1 MIGAV
6 AAPAVDERLV
16 DGLPRVSSILGGL
29 FLLASGMFP
38 WFVAGA
44 IATEPLRDRALF
56 VALAGLVVTVTGV
69 LAPRFPTAWQI
80 VCGVTGSAGLVLV
93 LVSAVDPPIEL
104 TASLGVGLCLIGS
117 VLCVVA
123 VFAARWRHRW
133 SPPDIATVDE
143 AAGGGEPV
151 GETQHD
157 ATSQGEGPS
166 RSTGRTVALVAG
178 LVIALA
184 AAYLVAWPASTPRL
198 AAQPAPTVSHGEAIE
213 RYEQV
218 TAAEADLNVFEPCE
232 SRLLTHGERTDVAV
246 VLFHGLTNCPRQFV
260 ELGTQLFEAG
270 ANVVILRAPEHG
282 IANADGTAIG
292 GVENVNSLSP
302 EALRDYA
309 DDSVDIAT
317 GLGEEVRVLGLS
329 MGGVVAAWTA
339 QERAD
344 ADRVVAVAPAMTIPG
359 VPASLTQVFRNVFQK
374 LPDMSLP
381 SSGTPLDHAYAG
393 ETTTG
398 LDATF
403 TMAADV
409 ADEAYGAS
417 PASSDVIV
425 VLNPD
430 DDQVDPVHLSGFANA
445 WAAHGG
451 PVSLYR
457 LPAVGLPHDVID
469 VDQPDGDPEFVYPI
483 LVDLLDGER
492 P

>member
-1 MIGAV
+1 MAV
-6 AAPAVDERLV
+6 SGVEERHIR
-16 DGLPRVSSILGGL
+16 GLPRVSSVLGGL
-29 FLLASGMFP
+29 FLCASGMFP

-44 IATEPLRDRALF
+44 IATDPLRGRAL
-56 VALAGLVVTVTGV
+56 VIAIVGLVVTAAAI
-69 LAPRFPTAWQI
+69 LAPRSPTAWQV
-80 VCGVTGSAGLVLV
+80 VCAVSGSVGLTLV
-93 LVSAVDPPIEL
+93 LVSAVDPPVEL

-117 VLCVVA
+117 ALCVVA

-133 SPPDIATVDE
+133 SPSDIATVDD
-143 AAGGGEPV
+143 AADSGGAP
-151 GETQHD
+151 D
-157 ATSQGEGPS
+157 AKNDAPPGSERPA
-166 RSTGRTVALVAG
+166 RSTGRIVAVAAG
-178 LVIALA
+178 LVVALA

-198 AAQPAPTVSHGEAIE
+198 AAQPAPTASHDDAIE
-213 RYEQV
+213 RFEEV
-218 TAAEADLNVFEPCE
+218 TAGEADLNVFEPCE

-246 VLFHGLTNCPRQFV
+246 ALFHGLTNCPRQFV
-260 ELGTQLFEAG
+260 ELGTQLFDAG

-339 QERAD
+339 QERSD
-344 ADRVVAVAPAMTIPG
+344 ADRVVAVAPAMTVPA

-374 LPDMSLP
+374 LPDVSLP

-417 PASSDVIV
+417 PASPDVIV

-445 WAAHGG
+445 WAAHGR

-469 VDQPDGDPEFVYPI
+469 VDQPEGDPEFVYPI
-483 LVDLLDGER
+483 LVELLDGER

>member
-1 MIGAV
+1 MSANLT
-6 AAPAVDERLV
+6 ASSVDEDHVR
-16 DGLPRVSSILGGL
+16 GLPRAASILGGL
-29 FLLASGMFP
+29 VLLASGLFP
-38 WFVAGA
+38 WFVAGP
-44 IATEPLRDRALF
+44 IATEPLSGRALF
-56 VALAGLVVTVTGV
+56 VSVVGLVVTVAGV
-69 LAPRFPTAWQI
+69 LATRSPTVWQI
-80 VCGVTGSAGLVLV
+80 VCAVAGSVGLALV

-117 VLCVVA
+117 VLCLVA

-133 SPPDIATVDE
+133 STPGV
-143 AAGGGEPV
+143 EPV
-151 GETQHD
+151 DDERGSERVAEARSG
-157 ATSQGEGPS
+157 ATPEREGSQ
-166 RSTGRTVALVAG
+166 RSTGRTVALMAG

-184 AAYLVAWPASTPRL
+184 VASLVVWPASTPRL
-198 AAQPAPTVSHGEAIE
+198 DARPSPTASHDEAIE
-213 RYEQV
+213 RFQEV
-218 TAAEADLNVFEPCE
+218 TAGEAELNVFEPCE

-260 ELGTQLFEAG
+260 EFGTLLFDAG

-282 IANADGTAIG
+282 IANDDGTAIG
-292 GVENVNSLSP
+292 GVENVNSLTA

-309 DDSVDIAT
+309 DDSVDIAS

-329 MGGVVAAWTA
+329 MGGVIAAWTA
-339 QERAD
+339 QERDD

-359 VPASLTQVFRNVFQK
+359 MPASLTQVFRNVFEK
-374 LPDMSLP
+374 LPDVSLP

-393 ETTTG
+393 ETTKG
-398 LDATF
+398 LGATF

-417 PASSDVIV
+417 PASPDVIV

-483 LVDLLDGER
+483 LADLLDGNR

>member
-1 MIGAV
+1 MREHQP
-6 AAPAVDERLV
+6 AASSVDEHHVR
-16 DGLPRVSSILGGL
+16 GLPRAASVLGGL
-29 FLLASGMFP
+29 VLVASGLFP
-38 WFVAGA
+38 GFVAGP
-44 IATEPLRDRALF
+44 IASDPLRGRALL
-56 VALAGLVVTVTGV
+56 VAVVGLVVTVAGV
-69 LAPRFPTAWQI
+69 LAARSPTGWQI
-80 VCGVTGSAGLVLV
+80 VCAVAGSVGLALV
-93 LVSAVDPPIEL
+93 LVSVVDPPIEL

-117 VLCVVA
+117 VLCLVA

-133 SPPDIATVDE
+133 SPPAVEQVAEATNGSGSEREV
-143 AAGGGEPV
+143 
-151 GETQHD
+151 
-157 ATSQGEGPS
+157 SQ
-166 RSTGRTVALVAG
+166 RSTGRTVALAAG
-178 LVIALA
+178 LVIAVA
-184 AAYLVAWPASTPRL
+184 VAYLVIWPASTPRL
-198 AAQPAPTVSHGEAIE
+198 DARPSPTATHDDAIE
-213 RYEQV
+213 RFEEV
-218 TAAEADLNVFEPCE
+218 TAGEAELNVFEPCE
-232 SRLLTHGERTDVAV
+232 SRLLTHGERTEVAV

-260 ELGTQLFEAG
+260 EFATLLFDAG

-282 IANADGTAIG
+282 IATDDGTAIG
-292 GVENVNSLSP
+292 GVENVNSLTA
-302 EALRDYA
+302 EALRDHA

-374 LPDMSLP
+374 LPDVSLP
-381 SSGTPLDHAYAG
+381 SSGTPLDHAYDG
-393 ETTTG
+393 ETTKG
-398 LDATF
+398 LGATF

-417 PASSDVIV
+417 PASPDVIV

-469 VDQPDGDPEFVYPI
+469 VDQTDGDPEFVSPI
-483 LVDLLDGER
+483 LADLLDGNR